1 EVFAFHKPEAMEE
14 WIKKG
19 KKENLRFKLM
29 GSNAKGVS
37 MNGFQELKNILLS
50 AQSVNP
56 LIGINLERRNNFF

>member
-1 EVFAFHKPEAMEE
+1 
-14 WIKKG
+14 
-19 KKENLRFKLM
+19 M

-56 LIGINLERRNNFF
+56 LIGINLERRNNFFLARITPAYATMHLDTNLYKL